1 MRFSQLAGTCLLA
14 LASLSAAEN
23 IPANHYLWGEKG
35 PAGNNVVVKRAT
47 TTTKPTSSSTKASSS
62 SVKTSSTS
70 SSVKAS
76 STTTAKVSSSST
88 PSKTSS
94 SSPSAT
100 SKVADSACSNGP
112 LTRSCWASGYSIAT
126 DFDAKWPTTGKTV
139 YANLELFNTTCNPD
153 GNGERLCMLFN
164 NQYPGPTIRANWGD
178 TVQVTVK
185 NSLQNNGTSIHW
197 HGLRQLGTTS
207 QDGVNGITECPLAPG
222 DTKVYTFK
230 ATQFGTSWY
239 HSHYSSQYG
248 DGAVGAIIIDGPA
261 TANYDVDLGAYPVN
275 DWYYSTAFQ
284 IESISFANL
293 QKATPAPP
301 GDNILVNGKNKN
313 SAGSGSYDVQT
324 LTKGKKY
331 RLRLIN
337 TSVDNNIR
345 VSLDNHQFQVI
356 TSDFVPIK
364 PFYTNWVLLGIGQR
378 YDVIINANQT
388 AGNYWFR
395 AEVATA
401 CASANNFY
409 GRSIFSYSGVAS
421 GTPSS
426 TAFTAPG
433 GCVDEVTTPFVSNT
447 VPSATFLDQAKN
459 LNVDLNIEQLTTN
472 GKNIVFWGINLTS
485 IDIDWRKPTL
495 QYVKEG
501 NTSYPSAY
509 NLIEIPQPGV
519 VSHLNPSVAPFAASS
534 IKLTPH
540 RSGPTGSSKRPTAPK
555 SPSLTL
561 STSTATTSTSSALA
575 PASSIRPPTWATSTS
590 PTQRVATSPSCP
602 ARAGSCSRSLPI
614 TQALGSCT
622 ATSRGT
628 SVRGLVCSSLR
639 ARGRSTC
646 LGAIGIIRA
655 RTGAS
660 TTTAIPR
667 ISRSTLGCEPELLF
681 VTDAFALHHGS
692 SLEKCPFM
700 HGATVGRGWSVLA
713 RHVFTISNAFY
724 RGFSKNLL
732 YLWDRCTIPS
742 LTPSNRS
749 CLLLFSCIS
758 RWRFQRG
765 TAF

>member
-1 MRFSQLAGTCLLA
+1 
-14 LASLSAAEN
+14 
-23 IPANHYLWGEKG
+23 
-35 PAGNNVVVKRAT
+35 
-47 TTTKPTSSSTKASSS
+47 
-62 SVKTSSTS
+62 
-70 SSVKAS
+70 
-76 STTTAKVSSSST
+76 
-88 PSKTSS
+88 
-94 SSPSAT
+94 
-100 SKVADSACSNGP
+100 
-112 LTRSCWASGYSIAT
+112 
-126 DFDAKWPTTGKTV
+126 
-139 YANLELFNTTCNPD
+139 
-153 GNGERLCMLFN
+153 MLFN

-185 NSLQNNGTSIHW
+185 NSLQDNGTSIHW

-284 IESISFANL
+284 IEAISFANL

-313 SAGSGSYDVQT
+313 SAGAGSYDVQT
-324 LTKGKKY
+324 LTKGKKH

-364 PFYTNWVLLGIGQR
+364 PFYANWVLLGIGQR

-395 AEVATA
+395 AEVANA

-426 TAFTAPG
+426 TAFTAPS
-433 GCVDEVTTPFVSNT
+433 GCVDEATTPFVSNT

-459 LNVDLNIEQLTTN
+459 LDVDLNVEQLTTN
-472 GKNIVFWGINLTS
+472 GQNIVFWGINLTS

-509 NLIEIPQPGV
+509 NLIEIPQAGV
-519 VSHLNPSVAPFAASS
+519 VSLIHPFLPLIANN
-534 IKLTPH
+534 IKLTSPC
-540 RSGPTGSSKRPTAPK
+540 SGPTGSSKKPTAPK
-555 SPSLTL
+555 SPSRIP
-561 STSTATTSTSSALA
+561 STSTATTSTSSAPA
-575 PASSIRPPTWATSTS
+575 PASSTRPPTWVTSTS
-590 PTQRVATSPSCP
+590 STRPAVTSPSYP
-602 ARAGSCSRSLPI
+602 ARAGSSSRSPP
-614 TQALGSCT
+614 TTRALGSCT
-622 ATSRGT
+622 AISRGT
-628 SVRGLVCSSLR
+628 
-639 ARGRSTC
+639 
-646 LGAIGIIRA
+646 
-655 RTGAS
+655 
-660 TTTAIPR
+660 
-667 ISRSTLGCEPELLF
+667 
-681 VTDAFALHHGS
+681 
-692 SLEKCPFM
+692 
-700 HGATVGRGWSVLA
+700 LA
-713 RHVFTISNAFY
+713 RA
-724 RGFSKNLL
+724 
-732 YLWDRCTIPS
+732 
-742 LTPSNRS
+742 
-749 CLLLFSCIS
+749 
-758 RWRFQRG
+758 
-765 TAF
+765 